1 MDITTILVL
10 NSVML
15 CVAVAALS
23 VLMVLLIRSEK
34 KLARHGESW
43 FFKKKNK

>member
-1 MDITTILVL
+1 MDIKTLLVL
-10 NSVML
+10 NNIGL
-15 CVAVAALS
+15 IIAVVALS

-34 KLARHGESW
+34 KLVKHGESW

>member
-34 KLARHGESW
+34 KLAKHGESW
-43 FFKKKNK
+43 FFKKENK

>member
-1 MDITTILVL
+1 MDIKTLLVL
-10 NSVML
+10 NNIGL
-15 CVAVAALS
+15 IIAVVALS

-34 KLARHGESW
+34 KLAKHGESW